1 MSLISSDKVYRM
13 KRSTLAVLI
22 PAWNEEATV
31 AEVVSKI
38 CEDCTCDVIVIND
51 ASTDATADRAAR
63 AGARLLNLPVNLGAW
78 GATQT
83 GIRFALREGYQQV
96 ITMDAD
102 GQHLSSAI
110 LHLLEPIT
118 AGKADIVIGSC
129 TERGSNARK
138 MAWRFFRGMTGMEIE
153 DLTSGFRAY
162 NLPAMRILASKKATL
177 LEYQDI
183 GVLLLLINS
192 GLRIKEIIV
201 PMRLRLSGSSKIF
214 NSWFKVAEY
223 LMLTLILCASHFIK
237 MRSHLHISN
246 RETL

>member
-1 MSLISSDKVYRM
+1 MRGSS
-13 KRSTLAVLI
+13 LAVLI

-31 AEVVSKI
+31 ADVVSKI
-38 CEDCTCDVIVIND
+38 LEIGLYDVIVIND
-51 ASTDATADRAAR
+51 ASTDQTADRADA
-63 AGARLLNLPVNLGAW
+63 AGAKVINLPVNLGAW

-83 GIRFALREGYQQV
+83 GIRFALKKGYRQV

-110 LHLLEPIT
+110 PLLMAPI
-118 AGKADIVIGSC
+118 AAQKADVVIGSC
-129 TERGSNARK
+129 TERGSHARK
-138 MAWRFFRGMTGMEIE
+138 LAWRFFRGMTGLEIE

-162 NLPAMRILASKKATL
+162 NLPAMKMLASKKATL

-183 GVLLLLINS
+183 GVLLLLMNS
-192 GLRIKEIIV
+192 GLRIQEMKV

-223 LMLTLILCASHFIK
+223 LLLTLILCTSHFMK
-237 MRSHLHISN
+237 VKSHLYVSN
-246 RETL
+246 RGTL